1 MLDRPVDER
10 LGGAS
15 PQELPVAG
23 VAGPST
29 AVGLSA
35 GELLRRS
42 ARGPVGL
49 AAVCALRE
57 LAVSAGS
64 SHGGPFGG

>member
-1 MLDRPVDER
+1 MLDRPVDEC

-15 PQELPVAG
+15 SQELSVAG
-23 VAGPST
+23 VAGSST

-42 ARGPVGL
+42 AWGPVGL
-49 AAVCALRE
+49 AAVRALRE
-57 LAVSAGS
+57 LAASVGR
-64 SHGGPFGG
+64 SHGCPFGG

>member
-10 LGGAS
+10 LGGVAS
-15 PQELPVAG
+15 QQLAVAG
-23 VAGPST
+23 VAGSSPT
-29 AVGLSA
+29 VGLGV
-35 GELLRRS
+35 GELLRRG
-42 ARGPVGL
+42 AWGPVGL
-49 AAVCALRE
+49 AAVRALRE

>member
-23 VAGPST
+23 VAGSST
-29 AVGLSA
+29 TVGLSA

-49 AAVCALRE
+49 AAVRALRE
-57 LAVSAGS
+57 LAASVGVG
-64 SHGGPFGG
+64 HGCPFDG

>member
-10 LGGAS
+10 LGGVA
-15 PQELPVAG
+15 PQEFPVAG
-23 VAGPST
+23 VAGSPST
-29 AVGLSA
+29 VGLGS
-35 GELLRRS
+35 GELFRRG

-57 LAVSAGS
+57 LAASVRVG
-64 SHGGPFGG
+64 HGRPFGG